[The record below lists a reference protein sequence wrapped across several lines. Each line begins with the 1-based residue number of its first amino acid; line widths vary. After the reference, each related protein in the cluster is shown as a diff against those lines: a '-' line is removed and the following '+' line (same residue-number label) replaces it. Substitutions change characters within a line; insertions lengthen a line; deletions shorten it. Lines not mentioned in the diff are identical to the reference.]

1 MIFIYLELFKFNF
14 VFFVYEYLCLAFF
27 MIKIY
32 DCDFDLLCFCN
43 DEMFD
48 CFGVVEDLIE
58 EEFMINLVWD
68 ELKKLGNNN

>member
-1 MIFIYLELFKFNF
+1 
-14 VFFVYEYLCLAFF
+14 